1 MRAEVEMPDEIASF
15 TSRLRSRPW
24 LEADWIA
31 VIDQGLRTAV
41 RDPDPSLWRQ
51 LHEVICDDEELTVA
65 DQLRQI
71 SRITAAHLR
80 NERARHAA
88 H

>member
-1 MRAEVEMPDEIASF
+1 MLDEIESF
-15 TSRLRSRPW
+15 VARLHARPW

-31 VIDQGLRTAV
+31 AIDQGLRTAV
-41 RDPDPSLWRQ
+41 RDPDMSLWRQ
-51 LHEVICDDEELTVA
+51 LHEAIRDDEELTVA

-71 SRITAAHLR
+71 SRITAAHL
-80 NERARHAA
+80 NGERARHAS